1 MFFVFITYLAAMK
14 IKEMFPD
21 ERPREKLRI
30 RGARAL
36 SNAELLAVLLGSGVG
51 GKNVME
57 VAQELIAMSEG
68 RLTLLAAT
76 PIRRLMAQKG
86 VGEVRALVISAA
98 MELGRRSFE
107 ENAILEKKALTS
119 PKQVYGIMLPH
130 FKGLDHE
137 ECWVI
142 YLNRMN
148 FVLGKEMIHSGSLE
162 MVLLDTGRILKKA
175 IEKQCS
181 HIILVHNHP
190 SGDSKPSESDIRQT
204 ERLKRALRAVEITLM
219 DHIIVA
225 EDSFFS
231 FADEQCEVVG

>member
-1 MFFVFITYLAAMK
+1 MFFVFIPYLAAMK

-119 PKQVYGIMLPH
+119 PKQVYGVALTH
-130 FKGLDHE
+130 AEGAVNDRS
-137 ECWVI
+137 WGI
-142 YLNRMN
+142 YL
-148 FVLGKEMIHSGSLE
+148 ICIS
-162 MVLLDTGRILKKA
+162 
-175 IEKQCS
+175 C
-181 HIILVHNHP
+181 
-190 SGDSKPSESDIRQT
+190 
-204 ERLKRALRAVEITLM
+204 AL
-219 DHIIVA
+219 
-225 EDSFFS
+225 
-231 FADEQCEVVG
+231 